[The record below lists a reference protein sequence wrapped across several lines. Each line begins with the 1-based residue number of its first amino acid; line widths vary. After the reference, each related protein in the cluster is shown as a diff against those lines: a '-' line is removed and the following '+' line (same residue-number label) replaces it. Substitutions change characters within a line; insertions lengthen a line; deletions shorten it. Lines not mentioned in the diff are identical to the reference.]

1 MFGPPLLRPRI
12 SWRQRSVAPL
22 CTAKGLF
29 IHCFLVVCKGGGEG
43 SLGAKGSSSEVLSLP
58 LPAAAGLGGRP
69 ESGGVPGRE
78 LFHVHP
84 GSSAPVS
91 RASLVEPGLPVLCE
105 LTGARLCLTVTK
117 PAS

>member
-1 MFGPPLLRPRI
+1 MFGPPLLHPRI

-29 IHCFLVVCKGGGEG
+29 IHCFLVVCRGGRGIA
-43 SLGAKGSSSEVLSLP
+43 GAKGSSSEVLSLP

-91 RASLVEPGLPVLCE
+91 RASPVEPGLPVLCE